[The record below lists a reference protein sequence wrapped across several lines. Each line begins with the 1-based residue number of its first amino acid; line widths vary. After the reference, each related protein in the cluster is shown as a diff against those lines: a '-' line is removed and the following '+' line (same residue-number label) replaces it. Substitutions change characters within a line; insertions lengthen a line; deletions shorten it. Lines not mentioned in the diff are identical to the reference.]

1 MSQYAFSGNT
11 IINQSFPDTRTALNA
26 AYAALASNS
35 SGDND
40 PTSVA
45 GGSLAT
51 VQHQWW
57 YDSTNNKLMLRNDA
71 NNAWIEIA
79 TIDETSGNVLSITTQ
94 GLTIG
99 ATALTATGTE
109 INQLSTITR
118 GSILYGDASG
128 ATARL
133 AKGAADTVLT
143 SDGTDIS
150 WTAAAG
156 GGGYVAPTIPDWSSP
171 DNTYTSSGTW
181 SKGGLADNAVVWIY
195 MVGGGSGGWS
205 SPDNRTEGSGGFC
218 RILVGTAADFNGGA
232 YVIGAGGAAGA
243 NGGNPGYGGDG
254 GNTTFTTAA
263 GDRSWTAYGGLG
275 NRLSYD
281 QANNKSY
288 AQYRFPGG
296 EQVFESSSDS
306 YIRISGSGSSINA
319 KSGVSNVFENLL
331 NTSTSSVQTSV
342 FNGATRATMTV
353 VNNTFA
359 RTSLFGGNAGVSEY
373 LPSGGTTTS
382 TTAGSVPGGM
392 GGCARVGDPS
402 FSGAQPKA
410 GGAGNMRVYHV

>member
-99 ATALTATGTE
+99 ATALTATGIE
-109 INQLSTITR
+109 INQLAAITR
-118 GSILYGDASG
+118 GSILYGNASG

-133 AKGAADTVLT
+133 AKGGAGTVLT

-150 WTAAAG
+150 WAAAG
-156 GGGYVAPTIPDWSSP
+156 GGGGGTAFISSTDISNAATFAFTGFDASKYDVYKLFFSNLTPVNDSTNFQMVSSSNGGSSYDTGSGDYSFSNLSSRMSSVSGAGSLAGSAYMPITGSMGTASGEEGGASIEITIFGPHLAQYTHFQTRAAYVTNASQPAQQSGGHNRVSAADVDAVRFAFNSGNIA
-171 DNTYTSSGTW
+171 SGT
-181 SKGGLADNAVVWIY
+181 
-195 MVGGGSGGWS
+195 
-205 SPDNRTEGSGGFC
+205 F
-218 RILVGTAADFNGGA
+218 
-232 YVIGAGGAAGA
+232 
-243 NGGNPGYGGDG
+243 
-254 GNTTFTTAA
+254 
-263 GDRSWTAYGGLG
+263 TAYG
-275 NRLSYD
+275 
-281 QANNKSY
+281 
-288 AQYRFPGG
+288 
-296 EQVFESSSDS
+296 
-306 YIRISGSGSSINA
+306 
-319 KSGVSNVFENLL
+319 
-331 NTSTSSVQTSV
+331 
-342 FNGATRATMTV
+342 M
-353 VNNTFA
+353 VN
-359 RTSLFGGNAGVSEY
+359 S
-373 LPSGGTTTS
+373 
-382 TTAGSVPGGM
+382 
-392 GGCARVGDPS
+392 
-402 FSGAQPKA
+402 
-410 GGAGNMRVYHV
+410 

>member
-118 GSILYGDASG
+118 GSILYGNASG

-133 AKGAADTVLT
+133 AKGSAGTVLT

-150 WTAAAG
+150 WAAAAG
-156 GGGYVAPTIPDWSSP
+156 GGGGTEFISSM
-171 DNTYTSSGTW
+171 DISNAGTFDFTGFDE
-181 SKGGLADNAVVWIY
+181 SKYDIY
-195 MVGGGSGGWS
+195 KLFFSNIT
-205 SPDNRTEGSGGFC
+205 PATD
-218 RILVGTAADFNGGA
+218 
-232 YVIGAGGAAGA
+232 GA
-243 NGGNPGYGGDG
+243 NFKMYSSSN
-254 GNTTFTTAA
+254 A
-263 GDRSWTAYGGLG
+263 GV
-275 NRLSYD
+275 SYD
-281 QANNKSY
+281 TT
-288 AQYRFPGG
+288 
-296 EQVFESSSDS
+296 
-306 YIRISGSGSSINA
+306 SGDYSHATFFMQSGF
-319 KSGVSNVFENLL
+319 GQFTGTL
-331 NTSTSSVQTSV
+331 NTSNRVDLTNGIGTATGEEGGASVEITIFGTHLAQYTHFQIRSYYV
-342 FNGATRATMTV
+342 TNGAKTAQVISGATRASALAV
-353 VNNTFA
+353 DAVRF
-359 RTSLFGGNAGVSEY
+359 E
-373 LPSGGTTTS
+373 
-382 TTAGSVPGGM
+382 
-392 GGCARVGDPS
+392 
-402 FSGAQPKA
+402 FS
-410 GGAGNMRVYHV
+410 AGNIASGTFTAYGMVNS

>member
-118 GSILYGDASG
+118 GSILYGNASG
-128 ATARL
+128 VTSRL
-133 AKGAADTVLT
+133 AKGGAGTVLT

-150 WTAAAG
+150 WATAAG
-156 GGGYVAPTIPDWSSP
+156 GGGAMELITRTVISDGDASVIFTGFNASTYESYKVYFANVVSQTDNRTFYMVTSS
-171 DNTYTSSGTW
+171 DGGSSYDEGTSDYARTVLKESSSGT
-181 SKGGLADNAVVWIY
+181 L
-195 MVGGGSGGWS
+195 
-205 SPDNRTEGSGGFC
+205 T
-218 RILVGTAADFNGGA
+218 LTAFNDTTTG
-232 YVIGAGGAAGA
+232 VI
-243 NGGNPGYGGDG
+243 
-254 GNTTFTTAA
+254 T
-263 GDRSWTAYGGLG
+263 L
-275 NRLSYD
+275 
-281 QANNKSY
+281 ANNVGAVTTGEV
-288 AQYRFPGG
+288 AQ
-296 EQVFESSSDS
+296 
-306 YIRISGSGSSINA
+306 
-319 KSGVSNVFENLL
+319 GVSGEMEIF
-331 NTSTSSVQTSV
+331 
-342 FNGATRATMTV
+342 
-353 VNNTFA
+353 
-359 RTSLFGGNAGVSEY
+359 
-373 LPSGGTTTS
+373 
-382 TTAGSVPGGM
+382 
-392 GGCARVGDPS
+392 
-402 FSGAQPKA
+402 
-410 GGAGNMRVYHV
+410 GAGNASKFTAMNYKTGYSDNNATFASFYQFQGVGYRAEAAVVNAIKFEFSTFESGTISFYGIKK

>member
-109 INQLSTITR
+109 INQLSAITR
-118 GSILYGDASG
+118 GSILYGNASG
-128 ATARL
+128 ATSRL
-133 AKGAADTVLT
+133 AAGGVDTVLT

-150 WTAAAG
+150 WAAASS
-156 GGGYVAPTIPDWSSP
+156 GGGYRTLISTTTISDGDATVLITGFSS
-171 DNTYTSSGTW
+171 TYTEYQFVIEDFLFNDSDGYPLRMRVQANSAIDSTSGNYRFSVIYGNSSGT
-181 SKGGLADNAVVWIY
+181 
-195 MVGGGSGGWS
+195 
-205 SPDNRTEGSGGFC
+205 
-218 RILVGTAADFNGGA
+218 
-232 YVIGAGGAAGA
+232 
-243 NGGNPGYGGDG
+243 
-254 GNTTFTTAA
+254 
-263 GDRSWTAYGGLG
+263 
-275 NRLSYD
+275 
-281 QANNKSY
+281 
-288 AQYRFPGG
+288 
-296 EQVFESSSDS
+296 
-306 YIRISGSGSSINA
+306 
-319 KSGVSNVFENLL
+319 GVSNGRSGTASDHIDL
-331 NTSTSSVQTSV
+331 NIVMDSASPDTSYLV
-342 FNGATRATMTV
+342 FNLINPSDTTNSVRGYGRHVSMLNGVLYQGPMA
-353 VNNTFA
+353 FA
-359 RTSLFGGNAGVSEY
+359 YVPVTYAVTGLQFYNPGS
-373 LPSGGTTTS
+373 SGTLKSGTIKLYGIS
-382 TTAGSVPGGM
+382 
-392 GGCARVGDPS
+392 
-402 FSGAQPKA
+402 
-410 GGAGNMRVYHV
+410 

>member
-109 INQLSTITR
+109 INQLSAITR

-150 WTAAAG
+150 WAAASAG
-156 GGGYVAPTIPDWSSP
+156 GGYRTLISTTTISDDATVLVEGL
-171 DNTYTSSGTW
+171 DNTYDRYQFVITDLLISSSTAHTCYMRFKSGGSIDTTAGNYNFANIKAHSTSGTTNT
-181 SKGGLADNAVVWIY
+181 K
-195 MVGGGSGGWS
+195 MS
-205 SPDNRTEGSGGFC
+205 STYS
-218 RILVGTAADFNGGA
+218 TAID
-232 YVIGAGGAAGA
+232 
-243 NGGNPGYGGDG
+243 
-254 GNTTFTTAA
+254 
-263 GDRSWTAYGGLG
+263 L
-275 NRLSYD
+275 
-281 QANNKSY
+281 
-288 AQYRFPGG
+288 
-296 EQVFESSSDS
+296 
-306 YIRISGSGSSINA
+306 
-319 KSGVSNVFENLL
+319 
-331 NTSTSSVQTSV
+331 
-342 FNGATRATMTV
+342 
-353 VNNTFA
+353 
-359 RTSLFGGNAGVSEY
+359 
-373 LPSGGTTTS
+373 TTS
-382 TTAGSVPGGM
+382 TEDAAPDAALIILDIFDPAGTTNSTKGFGTAISPISTVVYTMRHGFAYEPTAAVTGVQFY
-392 GGCARVGDPS
+392 AAVGNLA
-402 FSGAQPKA
+402 SGTIKLY
-410 GGAGNMRVYHV
+410 GIT

>member
-11 IINQSFPDTRTALNA
+11 IINQSFPNTRTALNA

-71 NNAWIEIA
+71 NNAWVEIA

-118 GSILYGDASG
+118 GSILYGNASG

-133 AKGAADTVLT
+133 AKGGAGTVLT

-150 WTAAAG
+150 WAAASGG
-156 GGGYVAPTIPDWSSP
+156 GGGYPSQAWVAFRGTSTVLILDDDNVSSITDNGVGHYSINFSTALSGANYAATGDAQTNDGSSGRGRHEPTG
-171 DNTYTSSGTW
+171 TYTTS
-181 SKGGLADNAVVWIY
+181 
-195 MVGGGSGGWS
+195 
-205 SPDNRTEGSGGFC
+205 
-218 RILVGTAADFNGGA
+218 
-232 YVIGAGGAAGA
+232 
-243 NGGNPGYGGDG
+243 
-254 GNTTFTTAA
+254 
-263 GDRSWTAYGGLG
+263 
-275 NRLSYD
+275 
-281 QANNKSY
+281 
-288 AQYRFPGG
+288 
-296 EQVFESSSDS
+296 QV
-306 YIRISGSGSSINA
+306 
-319 KSGVSNVFENLL
+319 
-331 NTSTSSVQTSV
+331 
-342 FNGATRATMTV
+342 
-353 VNNTFA
+353 
-359 RTSLFGGNAGVSEY
+359 
-373 LPSGGTTTS
+373 
-382 TTAGSVPGGM
+382 
-392 GGCARVGDPS
+392 
-402 FSGAQPKA
+402 
-410 GGAGNMRVYHV
+410 RVYTNSIQNISAERDSPRVMTTVTI

>member
-109 INQLSTITR
+109 INQLSAITR
-118 GSILYGDASG
+118 GSILYGNASG
-128 ATARL
+128 VTSRL
-133 AKGAADTVLT
+133 AKGAANTVLT

-150 WTAAAG
+150 WAAASSG
-156 GGGYVAPTIPDWSSP
+156 GGGAMEFISSQ
-171 DNTYTSSGTW
+171 TTSSGSTV
-181 SKGGLADNAVVWIY
+181 SFTGFDKAEYLNYKFEFSNIRFTVADRSMY
-195 MVGGGSGGWS
+195 FRTSSDGGSNY
-205 SPDNRTEGSGGFC
+205 D
-218 RILVGTAADFNGGA
+218 
-232 YVIGAGGAAGA
+232 AG
-243 NGGNPGYGGDG
+243 
-254 GNTTFTTAA
+254 
-263 GDRSWTAYGGLG
+263 
-275 NRLSYD
+275 
-281 QANNKSY
+281 
-288 AQYRFPGG
+288 
-296 EQVFESSSDS
+296 SSD
-306 YIRISGSGSSINA
+306 YKQQIA
-319 KSGVSNVFENLL
+319 ENF
-331 NTSTSSVQTSV
+331 NFSTATTSFGRFVEETSTSTSERGVDGTLTV
-342 FNGATRATMTV
+342 FNPGESTLTTTQGYFTSQRGVTSALTYDISAITRMAASE
-353 VNNTFA
+353 VNAIQFGGGTFA
-359 RTSLFGGNAGVSEY
+359 
-373 LPSGGTTTS
+373 SGTISMYGLKKS
-382 TTAGSVPGGM
+382 
-392 GGCARVGDPS
+392 
-402 FSGAQPKA
+402 
-410 GGAGNMRVYHV
+410 

>member
-109 INQLSTITR
+109 INQLSAITR
-118 GSILYGDASG
+118 GSILYGNASG

-133 AKGAADTVLT
+133 AAGGASTVLT

-150 WTAAAG
+150 WAAAAG
-156 GGGYVAPTIPDWSSP
+156 GGGAMELISLQTPSSVTLVSFTGFDSSKYNSYKFDFSNIRFTADDRP
-171 DNTYTSSGTW
+171 PYFRTSS
-181 SKGGLADNAVVWIY
+181 D
-195 MVGGGSGGWS
+195 GGSNYDAGS
-205 SPDNRTEGSGGFC
+205 SDYKTYIMEREGNGYSSVIQDTNYA
-218 RILVGTAADFNGGA
+218 RLV
-232 YVIGAGGAAGA
+232 
-243 NGGNPGYGGDG
+243 
-254 GNTTFTTAA
+254 
-263 GDRSWTAYGGLG
+263 
-275 NRLSYD
+275 
-281 QANNKSY
+281 
-288 AQYRFPGG
+288 
-296 EQVFESSSDS
+296 EESS
-306 YIRISGSGSSINA
+306 
-319 KSGVSNVFENLL
+319 
-331 NTSTSSVQTSV
+331 TSTSHRGVSGTLTV
-342 FNGATRATMTV
+342 FRPDSSSFTDVHGYFSSQKAINGDLCFYISSNTRMSTAA
-353 VNNTFA
+353 VNAIQFGGGTFA
-359 RTSLFGGNAGVSEY
+359 
-373 LPSGGTTTS
+373 SGTIAMYGLKKS
-382 TTAGSVPGGM
+382 
-392 GGCARVGDPS
+392 
-402 FSGAQPKA
+402 
-410 GGAGNMRVYHV
+410 

>member
-57 YDSTNNKLMLRNDA
+57 YDSANNKLMLRNDA

-118 GSILYGDASG
+118 GSILYGNASG

-133 AKGAADTVLT
+133 AKGGAGTVLT

-150 WTAAAG
+150 WAAAG
-156 GGGYVAPTIPDWSSP
+156 GGGGGTEFI
-171 DNTYTSSGTW
+171 TSSGAI
-181 SKGGLADNAVVWIY
+181 SNAATV
-195 MVGGGSGGWS
+195 
-205 SPDNRTEGSGGFC
+205 
-218 RILVGTAADFNGGA
+218 DFTQFDSTK
-232 YVIGAGGAAGA
+232 Y
-243 NGGNPGYGGDG
+243 
-254 GNTTFTTAA
+254 
-263 GDRSWTAYGGLG
+263 
-275 NRLSYD
+275 
-281 QANNKSY
+281 
-288 AQYRFPGG
+288 
-296 EQVFESSSDS
+296 DS
-306 YIRISGSGSSINA
+306 YQFRLIDILPVND
-319 KSGVSNVFENLL
+319 NVEL
-331 NTSTSSVQTSV
+331 
-342 FNGATRATMTV
+342 R
-353 VNNTFA
+353 A
-359 RTSLFGGNAGVSEY
+359 RTSSDTSNPVYDTGAADYIRNGNSAVTASFGKLTSNLGMGNGTQERSNFVIDVLNPHTTNYTRVATTGGVLMLDAGYPTGVGNALDVFARAEAAQVNAIRFFVE
-373 LPSGGTTTS
+373 SGNIS
-382 TTAGSVPGGM
+382 
-392 GGCARVGDPS
+392 
-402 FSGAQPKA
+402 SGEIVMYGFKKA
-410 GGAGNMRVYHV
+410 

>member
-109 INQLSTITR
+109 INQLSAITR
-118 GSILYGDASG
+118 GSILYGNASG

-133 AKGAADTVLT
+133 AAGGVDTVLT

-150 WTAAAG
+150 WAAASAG
-156 GGGYVAPTIPDWSSP
+156 GGYRTLISTTTINNNATVLITGLS
-171 DNTYTSSGTW
+171 NTYSEYQFVITD
-181 SKGGLADNAVVWIY
+181 L
-195 MVGGGSGGWS
+195 
-205 SPDNRTEGSGGFC
+205 
-218 RILVGTAADFNGGA
+218 LFNDSD
-232 YVIGAGGAAGA
+232 
-243 NGGNPGYGGDG
+243 GYPL
-254 GNTTFTTAA
+254 
-263 GDRSWTAYGGLG
+263 RM
-275 NRLSYD
+275 RV
-281 QANNKSY
+281 QANSAIDSTTGN
-288 AQYRFPGG
+288 YRF
-296 EQVFESSSDS
+296 
-306 YIRISGSGSSINA
+306 
-319 KSGVSNVFENLL
+319 
-331 NTSTSSVQTSV
+331 SVIYGNSAGTSV
-342 FNGATRATMTV
+342 FNGRSSTDHDHIDLNSVMDDASPDT
-353 VNNTFA
+353 
-359 RTSLFGGNAGVSEY
+359 GY
-373 LPSGGTTTS
+373 LVFNIINPSGTTNSVMGYGRHVGMVNGILYQGPMAFAYVPVTYPVTGLQFYNPGSSGTLK
-382 TTAGSVPGGM
+382 
-392 GGCARVGDPS
+392 
-402 FSGAQPKA
+402 SGTIKLY
-410 GGAGNMRVYHV
+410 GIS

>member
-109 INQLSTITR
+109 INQLSAITR

-133 AKGAADTVLT
+133 AAGGVDTVLT

-150 WTAAAG
+150 WAAASSG
-156 GGGYVAPTIPDWSSP
+156 GGGSRTLLQTVTASSDPTVLIGSSSLLSSTYRRYEILVENVVATTTIIGRVSIGGAVKTTANYLYGLLNMSSRFGFASSKSSVSGGASSITLMNTTSFPTGASYNSTITLFDPS
-171 DNTYTSSGTW
+171 NTNLAKQIISSGIMLTDA
-181 SKGGLADNAVVWIY
+181 SSFNLTQCLSYAAY
-195 MVGGGSGGWS
+195 M
-205 SPDNRTEGSGGFC
+205 D
-218 RILVGTAADFNGGA
+218 GTAA
-232 YVIGAGGAAGA
+232 I
-243 NGGNPGYGGDG
+243 DG
-254 GNTTFTTAA
+254 FQFSTA
-263 GDRSWTAYGGLG
+263 
-275 NRLSYD
+275 
-281 QANNKSY
+281 
-288 AQYRFPGG
+288 
-296 EQVFESSSDS
+296 
-306 YIRISGSGSSINA
+306 SGSIV
-319 KSGVSNVFENLL
+319 SG
-331 NTSTSSVQTSV
+331 
-342 FNGATRATMTV
+342 
-353 VNNTFA
+353 TFKLYGI
-359 RTSLFGGNAGVSEY
+359 T
-373 LPSGGTTTS
+373 
-382 TTAGSVPGGM
+382 
-392 GGCARVGDPS
+392 
-402 FSGAQPKA
+402 
-410 GGAGNMRVYHV
+410 

>member
-118 GSILYGDASG
+118 GSILYGNASG

-133 AKGAADTVLT
+133 AKGAASTVLT

-150 WTAAAG
+150 WAAAAG
-156 GGGYVAPTIPDWSSP
+156 GGG
-171 DNTYTSSGTW
+171 
-181 SKGGLADNAVVWIY
+181 
-195 MVGGGSGGWS
+195 
-205 SPDNRTEGSGGFC
+205 TEF
-218 RILVGTAADFNGGA
+218 I
-232 YVIGAGGAAGA
+232 
-243 NGGNPGYGGDG
+243 
-254 GNTTFTTAA
+254 
-263 GDRSWTAYGGLG
+263 
-275 NRLSYD
+275 
-281 QANNKSY
+281 
-288 AQYRFPGG
+288 
-296 EQVFESSSDS
+296 
-306 YIRISGSGSSINA
+306 
-319 KSGVSNVFENLL
+319 
-331 NTSTSSVQTSV
+331 STS
-342 FNGATRATMTV
+342 GAIS
-353 VNNTFA
+353 N
-359 RTSLFGGNAGVSEY
+359 
-373 LPSGGTTTS
+373 
-382 TTAGSVPGGM
+382 AGSVVFTGFDDSKYNNYFFMFNNVLPASADTLYCQTSTDNGSNF
-392 GGCARVGDPS
+392 ATTNGD
-402 FSGAQPKA
+402 
-410 GGAGNMRVYHV
+410 YHRLVMQMQLACW

>member
-109 INQLSTITR
+109 INQLSAITR
-118 GSILYGDASG
+118 GSILYGNASG

-133 AKGAADTVLT
+133 AAGGVDTVLT

-150 WTAAAG
+150 WAAASS
-156 GGGYVAPTIPDWSSP
+156 GGGYRTLISTTTISDDATVLVEGL
-171 DNTYTSSGTW
+171 DNTYDRYQFVITDLLNATTTNQVVMRFKSGGSIDTTSGNYNYANIKAHSTSGSATVAQSATYATYISLTSSMDTAAPDASLVIFDIFDPAGTTH
-181 SKGGLADNAVVWIY
+181 SMKGFGTSISLNNTVVYSMRHSFAYEPSTAVTGVQFFAASGN
-195 MVGGGSGGWS
+195 MGSG
-205 SPDNRTEGSGGFC
+205 T
-218 RILVGTAADFNGGA
+218 IKL
-232 YVIGAGGAAGA
+232 
-243 NGGNPGYGGDG
+243 YGI
-254 GNTTFTTAA
+254 T
-263 GDRSWTAYGGLG
+263 
-275 NRLSYD
+275 
-281 QANNKSY
+281 
-288 AQYRFPGG
+288 
-296 EQVFESSSDS
+296 
-306 YIRISGSGSSINA
+306 
-319 KSGVSNVFENLL
+319 
-331 NTSTSSVQTSV
+331 
-342 FNGATRATMTV
+342 
-353 VNNTFA
+353 
-359 RTSLFGGNAGVSEY
+359 
-373 LPSGGTTTS
+373 
-382 TTAGSVPGGM
+382 
-392 GGCARVGDPS
+392 
-402 FSGAQPKA
+402 
-410 GGAGNMRVYHV
+410 

>member
-109 INQLSTITR
+109 INQLAAITR
-118 GSILYGDASG
+118 GSILYGNASG

-133 AKGAADTVLT
+133 AAGAASTVLT

-150 WTAAAG
+150 WAAAG
-156 GGGYVAPTIPDWSSP
+156 SGASTTVGDVGTYAMLGEPLPDRPARSAGDDVAASSTLYYASANANNQGSSFGGSP
-171 DNTYTSSGTW
+171 SGTW
-181 SKGGLADNAVVWIY
+181 RL
-195 MVGGGSGGWS
+195 M
-205 SPDNRTEGSGGFC
+205 
-218 RILVGTAADFNGGA
+218 GA
-232 YVIGAGGAAGA
+232 Y
-243 NGGNPGYGGDG
+243 D
-254 GNTTFTTAA
+254 
-263 GDRSWTAYGGLG
+263 
-275 NRLSYD
+275 
-281 QANNKSY
+281 
-288 AQYRFPGG
+288 
-296 EQVFESSSDS
+296 SSIFINDKPVS
-306 YIRISGSGSSINA
+306 IWLRIS
-319 KSGVSNVFENLL
+319 
-331 NTSTSSVQTSV
+331 
-342 FNGATRATMTV
+342 
-353 VNNTFA
+353 
-359 RTSLFGGNAGVSEY
+359 
-373 LPSGGTTTS
+373 
-382 TTAGSVPGGM
+382 
-392 GGCARVGDPS
+392 
-402 FSGAQPKA
+402 
-410 GGAGNMRVYHV
+410 

>member
-94 GLTIG
+94 GLTLG

-109 INQLSTITR
+109 INQLDAITR
-118 GSILYGDASG
+118 GSILYGNASG

-150 WTAAAG
+150 WQAASSG
-156 GGGYVAPTIPDWSSP
+156 GGGGRTLISTTTISNDATVLVEGLDSTYDHYQFVILDYLNATTTNALTVQYKSGGSIDQGLNYRYVNIGAVGGSTSVTANTASNSLMRLNQFNSASAPYASTIVFDIFNPAGT
-171 DNTYTSSGTW
+171 TYSTSGFATSILPGSLLSATRHLRTSNFYIPTTAVTGVQFLAESGNLGSGTI
-181 SKGGLADNAVVWIY
+181 KL
-195 MVGGGSGGWS
+195 
-205 SPDNRTEGSGGFC
+205 
-218 RILVGTAADFNGGA
+218 
-232 YVIGAGGAAGA
+232 
-243 NGGNPGYGGDG
+243 YG
-254 GNTTFTTAA
+254 
-263 GDRSWTAYGGLG
+263 
-275 NRLSYD
+275 
-281 QANNKSY
+281 
-288 AQYRFPGG
+288 
-296 EQVFESSSDS
+296 
-306 YIRISGSGSSINA
+306 IS
-319 KSGVSNVFENLL
+319 
-331 NTSTSSVQTSV
+331 
-342 FNGATRATMTV
+342 
-353 VNNTFA
+353 
-359 RTSLFGGNAGVSEY
+359 
-373 LPSGGTTTS
+373 
-382 TTAGSVPGGM
+382 
-392 GGCARVGDPS
+392 
-402 FSGAQPKA
+402 
-410 GGAGNMRVYHV
+410 

>member
-109 INQLSTITR
+109 INQLSAITR
-118 GSILYGDASG
+118 GSILYGNASG
-128 ATARL
+128 VTSRL

-150 WTAAAG
+150 WAAAG
-156 GGGYVAPTIPDWSSP
+156 GGGGLEFISSI
-171 DNTYTSSGTW
+171 DLSSDANYSFTGFDSSKYDSYFFTFLHVVSAEDIRNFQLVTST
-181 SKGGLADNAVVWIY
+181 D
-195 MVGGGSGGWS
+195 GGSNYDTGSTDYNWNYYGRNISAIGGYDPDS
-205 SPDNRTEGSGGFC
+205 SSIRLTSEQ
-218 RILVGTAADFNGGA
+218 GTAAGEEGGVSGHMYIYGPHLAQPTRIIAQMNYYDRNGYRTA
-232 YVIGAGGAAGA
+232 ITVGGERHSSGVVNACRFAFST
-243 NGGNPGYGGDG
+243 GNIASG
-254 GNTTFTTAA
+254 TI
-263 GDRSWTAYGGLG
+263 TAYGLK
-275 NRLSYD
+275 NS
-281 QANNKSY
+281 
-288 AQYRFPGG
+288 
-296 EQVFESSSDS
+296 
-306 YIRISGSGSSINA
+306 
-319 KSGVSNVFENLL
+319 
-331 NTSTSSVQTSV
+331 
-342 FNGATRATMTV
+342 
-353 VNNTFA
+353 
-359 RTSLFGGNAGVSEY
+359 
-373 LPSGGTTTS
+373 
-382 TTAGSVPGGM
+382 
-392 GGCARVGDPS
+392 
-402 FSGAQPKA
+402 
-410 GGAGNMRVYHV
+410 

>member
-11 IINQSFPDTRTALNA
+11 IINQSFPNTRTALNA

-109 INQLSTITR
+109 INQLSAITR

-133 AKGAADTVLT
+133 AAGGVDTVLT

-150 WTAAAG
+150 WAAASSG
-156 GGGYVAPTIPDWSSP
+156 GAVPVGTVIYHAANTAPTDFIKANGAAVSRTTYSDLFAAIGTTFGVGDGSSTFNVPDLRGEFMRGWDDSRGIDTSRAFGSAQVDTFKEHKHLSFVRYQSNYAPFPYGNAASNGWDQEMSP
-171 DNTYTSSGTW
+171 NG
-181 SKGGLADNAVVWIY
+181 A
-195 MVGGGSGGWS
+195 
-205 SPDNRTEGSGGFC
+205 EGSE
-218 RILVGTAADFNGGA
+218 ITPYNS
-232 YVIGAGGAAGA
+232 
-243 NGGNPGYGGDG
+243 P
-254 GNTTFTTAA
+254 
-263 GDRSWTAYGGLG
+263 
-275 NRLSYD
+275 
-281 QANNKSY
+281 
-288 AQYRFPGG
+288 
-296 EQVFESSSDS
+296 
-306 YIRISGSGSSINA
+306 
-319 KSGVSNVFENLL
+319 
-331 NTSTSSVQTSV
+331 
-342 FNGATRATMTV
+342 
-353 VNNTFA
+353 
-359 RTSLFGGNAGVSEY
+359 
-373 LPSGGTTTS
+373 
-382 TTAGSVPGGM
+382 
-392 GGCARVGDPS
+392 VGDSETRPRNI
-402 FSGAQPKA
+402 ALLACIK
-410 GGAGNMRVYHV
+410 Y

>member
-109 INQLSTITR
+109 INQLSSITR
-118 GSILYGDASG
+118 GSILYGNSSG

-133 AKGAADTVLT
+133 AKGGAGTVLT

-150 WTAAAG
+150 WAAAG
-156 GGGYVAPTIPDWSSP
+156 GGGATEFISTSGAISSAASVSFTGFDDNEYNNYFFMFNNVLPASADTLYCQTSTDGGSNFATTNGDYHRTSNTDATGMLVAE
-171 DNTYTSSGTW
+171 NVSSGSPTTYGV
-181 SKGGLADNAVVWIY
+181 SGRFELYQPTNADNYTYSATYVLKMDNLFRIQTAAVQTTLNYQNSARIAEEDNNAVRFLFI
-195 MVGGGSGGWS
+195 GGSAIA
-205 SPDNRTEGSGGFC
+205 SGE
-218 RILVGTAADFNGGA
+218 IAM
-232 YVIGAGGAAGA
+232 
-243 NGGNPGYGGDG
+243 YGI
-254 GNTTFTTAA
+254 
-263 GDRSWTAYGGLG
+263 
-275 NRLSYD
+275 
-281 QANNKSY
+281 K
-288 AQYRFPGG
+288 
-296 EQVFESSSDS
+296 
-306 YIRISGSGSSINA
+306 
-319 KSGVSNVFENLL
+319 
-331 NTSTSSVQTSV
+331 
-342 FNGATRATMTV
+342 
-353 VNNTFA
+353 
-359 RTSLFGGNAGVSEY
+359 
-373 LPSGGTTTS
+373 
-382 TTAGSVPGGM
+382 
-392 GGCARVGDPS
+392 
-402 FSGAQPKA
+402 KA
-410 GGAGNMRVYHV
+410 

>member
-11 IINQSFPDTRTALNA
+11 IINQSFPNTRTALNA

-71 NNAWIEIA
+71 NNAWVEIA

-118 GSILYGDASG
+118 GSILYGNASG

-133 AKGAADTVLT
+133 AKGGAGTVLT

-150 WTAAAG
+150 WAAASG
-156 GGGYVAPTIPDWSSP
+156 GGGGSLVFIASTGAISNAGSVQFRAQDGHFDDTKYDHYQFWFQNVIPATDAVYLLAQTSTNDGGAYATTNGDYHDTDGADDSIGIKCSNLRLGSEANEFGISGMFNLFAPHNTS
-171 DNTYTSSGTW
+171 TYTS
-181 SKGGLADNAVVWIY
+181 
-195 MVGGGSGGWS
+195 
-205 SPDNRTEGSGGFC
+205 
-218 RILVGTAADFNGGA
+218 
-232 YVIGAGGAAGA
+232 
-243 NGGNPGYGGDG
+243 
-254 GNTTFTTAA
+254 
-263 GDRSWTAYGGLG
+263 GLG
-275 NRLSYD
+275 TTVSGASVGNY
-281 QANNKSY
+281 Y
-288 AQYRFPGG
+288 AR
-296 EQVFESSSDS
+296 
-306 YIRISGSGSSINA
+306 
-319 KSGVSNVFENLL
+319 
-331 NTSTSSVQTSV
+331 NT
-342 FNGATRATMTV
+342 
-353 VNNTFA
+353 
-359 RTSLFGGNAGVSEY
+359 
-373 LPSGGTTTS
+373 GGTRL
-382 TTAGSVPGGM
+382 AVEEVDALRFIM
-392 GGCARVGDPS
+392 E
-402 FSGAQPKA
+402 SGNIES
-410 GGAGNMRVYHV
+410 GEIVMYGISNS